1 MVRKLDQHGWRVH
14 IVTPAKNEESN
25 LVGLARSLSN
35 ANAKYISLWT
45 IVDDA
50 STDNTESVIGQ
61 LESPFRVE
69 YLKFNSPGTLISGGA
84 YKAWMFGANFNL
96 TKDSRTHVMKLDA
109 DVRLEDDYFDQLYNS
124 NYREF
129 DMLGGVILKG
139 SGREQRNVIP
149 GPVKLYSERAF
160 ELVSMM
166 PKETGFD
173 VLDEV
178 FCKHKGLK
186 VMVVPTAKFSLSRS
200 IGASEGRLHGRFR
213 NGRVCRWT
221 GYSHLYFIVHLT
233 RFFFRK
239 PFIFGAVWMLAG
251 YLTAPE
257 SPYDE
262 SLRNLLAVSQR
273 DKLKQ
278 LLRNPINWIKVNYYQ

>member
-1 MVRKLDQHGWRVH
+1 M
-14 IVTPAKNEESN
+14 TPAKNEASN
-25 LVGLARSLSN
+25 LLDLARSLNYS
-35 ANAKYISLWT
+35 NAKYVSLWT

-50 STDNTESVIGQ
+50 STDNTEGIFRE
-61 LESPFRVE
+61 LNSPFRLQ

-84 YKAWMFGANFNL
+84 YKAWMFGADVNPTNDL
-96 TKDSRTHVMKLDA
+96 RTHVMKLDA

-124 NYREF
+124 EYRDY

-149 GPVKLYSERAF
+149 GPVKLYSKRAF
-160 ELVSMM
+160 NLVSTM

-178 FCKHKGLK
+178 FCKHKGLT
-186 VMVVPTAKFSLSRS
+186 VLVVPSAKFSLSRS

-221 GYSHLYFIVHLT
+221 GYSHLYFMIHMT
-233 RFFFRK
+233 RFFFRR
-239 PFIFGAVWMLAG
+239 PFFFGAIWMLAG
-251 YLTAPE
+251 YLTAPD
-257 SPYDE
+257 SPYDR
-262 SLRNLLAVSQR
+262 SLQNLLAISQR
-273 DKLKQ
+273 DKLKK
-278 LLRNPINWIKVNYYQ
+278 LLRNPINWVKVNYFR